1 MKIEKVQIKN
11 FKSLRD
17 IEIVLRGF
25 TLITG
30 VNSSGKSTFIQS
42 LLLLKE
48 NRELINQIATN
59 SMMMSS
65 LGEHPEPLKTHIF
78 KLVEDTKKQPISLE
92 GEYIHL
98 GDKKDIFNQEVY
110 EEDISILI
118 NTLPLKE
125 INFTMNYNN
134 LSLSSTTQ
142 IPLSNVINLFSD
154 DFQYLN
160 TDRIQPDRTYE
171 LSEKHIR
178 KNLIGTKGEYTAHY
192 LYENRDRPLN
202 IKALKHQNIGK
213 ENYATIYNL

>member
-125 INFTMNYNN
+125 INFTINYNN

-142 IPLSNVINLFSD
+142 IPLSNVINLFLMI
-154 DFQYLN
+154 FN
-160 TDRIQPDRTYE
+160 T
-171 LSEKHIR
+171 
-178 KNLIGTKGEYTAHY
+178 
-192 LYENRDRPLN
+192 
-202 IKALKHQNIGK
+202 
-213 ENYATIYNL
+213 

>member
-65 LGEHPEPLKTHIF
+65 LGEHPEPLKTHIL

-98 GDKKDIFNQEVY
+98 GDKKDI
-110 EEDISILI
+110 
-118 NTLPLKE
+118 
-125 INFTMNYNN
+125 
-134 LSLSSTTQ
+134 
-142 IPLSNVINLFSD
+142 
-154 DFQYLN
+154 
-160 TDRIQPDRTYE
+160 
-171 LSEKHIR
+171 
-178 KNLIGTKGEYTAHY
+178 
-192 LYENRDRPLN
+192 
-202 IKALKHQNIGK
+202 
-213 ENYATIYNL
+213 